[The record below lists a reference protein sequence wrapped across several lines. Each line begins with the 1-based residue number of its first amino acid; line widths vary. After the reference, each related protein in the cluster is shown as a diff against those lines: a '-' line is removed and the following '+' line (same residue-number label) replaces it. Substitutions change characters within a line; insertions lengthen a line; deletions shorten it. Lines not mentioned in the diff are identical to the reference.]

1 MSDEKRKISALIPF
15 TLSDELKKIGYNSV
29 TDAVLKGLELLVLE
43 AKHPIEEYQ
52 NQIEEYSKKIC
63 ILEANNANQIEEYQ
77 NQIKE
82 YEKRI
87 EEYKHQIEEELN
99 QINEY
104 ENLIGEYSQKIE
116 ILLVENRIQT
126 EYNATLKVDLDKASQ
141 REEDLK
147 SMHNNYMLQMQTL
160 ITQKAIEAPGT
171 KKPWWRFW

>member
-15 TLSDELKKIGYNSV
+15 TLSDELIKLGYNSV
-29 TDAVLKGLELLVLE
+29 TDAVLKGLELLILE

-52 NQIEEYSKKIC
+52 NRIKEYTSKID
-63 ILEANNANQIEEYQ
+63 ILEKKNINQIEEYN

-82 YEKRI
+82 YEKKI
-87 EEYKHQIEEELN
+87 EEYNHQIEGKIN
-99 QINEY
+99 QIDEC
-104 ENLIGEYSQKIE
+104 ENRIGEYSQKIE
-116 ILLVENRIQT
+116 VLLVENRIQT
-126 EYNATLKVDLDKASQ
+126 EYNATLKAELDKSSQ

-160 ITQKAIEAPGT
+160 INQKAIEAPGA